1 MKEII
6 EKLKGLHPMVYIIW
20 TLILIM
26 IYTLLLAGYSYRC
39 GWKDCEKNMTV
50 DTTEQKTVIKWDTVE
65 IDKPVPVTQYIVKHK
80 TDTFPIIKHDTV
92 DNTAVVQVPIT
103 QAKYHEDSLYT
114 AWVSGYKP
122 NLDSIKVFSKT
133 VTNTTTITKTLLR
146 KPKISLSAGIGYY
159 YTLQSK
165 KFEPAVG
172 VTIGIPIINKY

>member
-1 MKEII
+1 
-6 EKLKGLHPMVYIIW
+6 MVYIIW

-39 GWKDCEKNMTV
+39 GWKEATESLKTDTVEVEKV
-50 DTTEQKTVIKWDTVE
+50 KWDTIE
-65 IDKPVPVTQYIVKHK
+65 IDKPVPVNQYIVKHK

-92 DNTAVVQVPIT
+92 DNTAVVEIPILQKVYKDT
-103 QAKYHEDSLYT
+103 LYT
-114 AWVSGYKP
+114 AYVSGYKP

-146 KPKISLSAGIGYY
+146 KPKISLSAGVGYY

-172 VTIGIPIINKY
+172 ITIGIPILNKY